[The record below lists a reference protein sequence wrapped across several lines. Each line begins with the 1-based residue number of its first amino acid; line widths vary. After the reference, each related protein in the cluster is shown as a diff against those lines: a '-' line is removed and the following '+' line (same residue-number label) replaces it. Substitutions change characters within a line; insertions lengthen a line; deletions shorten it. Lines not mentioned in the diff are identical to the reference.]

1 MKIDLP
7 YLSSILNV
15 FLDVDTAH
23 ITISDFETNGIRI
36 ESEHLSS
43 HLDEKFL
50 FHLQLALE
58 NSLIS
63 NQKLRSSDLGS
74 IGIKMGANGHVVL
87 TGTPIRLTQQGHD
100 FATALANKEVL
111 TRIKDELKDAP
122 FKVIFDGSQKLLEHL
137 MKKKLDALLG

>member
-7 YLSSILNV
+7 YLSSVLNI
-15 FLDVDTAH
+15 FLDAETSH

-36 ESEHLSS
+36 ESEHFPS

-74 IGIKMGANGHVVL
+74 IGIQIGANGHVVL
-87 TGTPIRLTQQGHD
+87 TGIPIRLTQQGHD
-100 FATALANKEVL
+100 FAAALANKEVL

-122 FKVIFDGSQKLLEHL
+122 FKVIFDGSQKLLEHI

>member
-1 MKIDLP
+1 MKIDLS
-7 YLSSILNV
+7 YFSSILNV
-15 FLDVDTAH
+15 FLDAKTSH
-23 ITISDFETNGIRI
+23 ITILDFETNDMRI
-36 ESEHLSS
+36 ESEHLAN

-58 NSLIS
+58 NNLIS
-63 NQKLRSSDLGS
+63 NQKLRSSDLSS

-87 TGTPIRLTQQGHD
+87 IGTPIRLTQQGHD

-111 TRIKDELKDAP
+111 TRIKEELKDAP

-137 MKKKLDALLG
+137 MKKKLDVLLG